1 VQNRVDAMQRS
12 FMAKG
17 HASNIAL
24 QDAYKSLDY
33 SVTKQAMVLSYMDVF
48 FYVGLVFLICI
59 PFILMVK
66 ENKKKKGEKMD
77 MSAAH

>member
-1 VQNRVDAMQRS
+1 
-12 FMAKG
+12 
-17 HASNIAL
+17 L

-48 FYVGLVFLICI
+48 LYVGIVFLVCI
-59 PFILMVK
+59 PFILMVRG
-66 ENKKKKGEKMD
+66 NRKKKGEKLD